1 MLQWT
6 KWTLHLSGNRRSTRD
21 LLAAR
26 DCYFLIPQRV
36 GTCIYFSGQVAK
48 NKLGRWTL
56 KRTSGLYDWQR
67 ESTWATAL
75 FLSLL
80 LPAGIV
86 VLSTCT
92 VVCIGR
98 SKHHLAHPWYLYQQ
112 PTLLHLSETS
122 SLSSFQISLN
132 KKLPQHTSRTNTGYK
147 QISQVLPSREP
158 TYPP

>member
-1 MLQWT
+1 MDT
-6 KWTLHLSGNRRSTRD
+6 AMDTSYLSGNPRSTRD

-26 DCYFLIPQRV
+26 DCYFLIPQRL

-48 NKLGRWTL
+48 HKLGRWRL
-56 KRTSGLYDWQR
+56 KERVDTTIDSANPPGQQHF
-67 ESTWATAL
+67 

-92 VVCIGR
+92 VVCIGC

-112 PTLLHLSETS
+112 STLLHLFDT
-122 SLSSFQISLN
+122 SLSSFWISRN

-147 QISQVLPSREP
+147 QISQVLPSREL